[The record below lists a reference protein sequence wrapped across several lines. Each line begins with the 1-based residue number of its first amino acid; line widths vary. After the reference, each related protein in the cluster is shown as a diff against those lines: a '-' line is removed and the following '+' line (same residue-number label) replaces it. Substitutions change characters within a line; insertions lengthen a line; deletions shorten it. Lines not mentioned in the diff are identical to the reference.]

1 VSERR
6 LREQHLPGLE
16 LESGE
21 VLTDVV
27 QAYHLDGALSP
38 ARDNLVVV
46 FHALTGSA
54 DAVGD
59 WWSGVVGPGRAIDTD
74 RWAVL
79 CTNLLGSCYGT
90 RFRGPD
96 RPRITPRDQVRL
108 IHSLVDELGVGS
120 VALATGGSLGGMV
133 ALEWAASFP
142 DLTRSTVVF
151 AAPAAHTAAAI
162 GWNHVQRRAIL
173 QGGEDGLAL
182 ARMVAMMT
190 YRTPREFEL
199 RFGRERQA
207 EGYAVES
214 YLSYQ
219 GDKLVRRFDVE
230 SYLALMGAM
239 DAHDVGRG
247 RGGVAAALRPVSGR
261 LVGVGI
267 PGDVLYPVDD
277 VRRWVDAVGGEYRS
291 IDSVHGHDAFLI
303 ELDQVGAILTEAL
316 GEIPGPDSE
325 RPGTPLPRKGGGVT
339 GKEAGRFPLSPL
351 RGEGVRG

>member
-6 LREQHLPGLE
+6 LREQHLPRIE

-38 ARDNLVVV
+38 GRDNLVVV

-59 WWSGVVGPGRAIDTD
+59 WWSGAVGPGRAIDTD

-108 IHSLVDELGVGS
+108 VRSLVDELGVGS

-162 GWNHVQRRAIL
+162 GWNHIQRRAIL
-173 QGGEDGLAL
+173 HGGESGLAV

-199 RFGRERQA
+199 RFGRERQG

-230 SYLALMGAM
+230 SYLSLMGAM
-239 DAHDVGRG
+239 DAHDVGHG

-277 VRRWVDAVGGEYRS
+277 VRRWVDAVGAEYRS

-303 ELDQVGAILTEAL
+303 ELDQVGAILAEAL
-316 GEIPGPDSE
+316 G
-325 RPGTPLPRKGGGVT
+325 GVPAVDAAECGAT
-339 GKEAGRFPLSPL
+339 G
-351 RGEGVRG
+351 